1 MRTLLKGVPHALAQP
16 VCDALLGEGI
26 ESRVVRPFTSFAG
39 YGPTPPAE
47 IVILNDDDTTRALS
61 VAAECVLAL
70 ASQPAAEAEI
80 DLSKLSPAL
89 RVACPACERA
99 LDPRLAVESTIACAC
114 GARHDAIEL
123 IVNQHGPE
131 ALESC
136 TESLES
142 SGESPTLMHATVKCV
157 HCGYELEGLARR
169 GICPECG
176 KDYDKAVCVLHPYLA
191 AEFKK

>member
-47 IVILNDDDTTRALS
+47 IVILNDDDTSRALS
-61 VAAECVLAL
+61 AAAECVLGL
-70 ASQPAAEAEI
+70 ASQAAEEAEI

-89 RVACPACERA
+89 RVACPACERE
-99 LDPRLAVESTIACAC
+99 LDPRLAVEGTIACAC
-114 GARHDAIEL
+114 GARHDIVEL

-131 ALESC
+131 ALEGC
-136 TESLES
+136 TTTREAADDA
-142 SGESPTLMHATVKCV
+142 PTLMHATVKCI

-176 KDYDKAVCVLHPYLA
+176 KPYDKAVCVLHPYLA